1 MVKHKHHAGLADY
14 FQQKKKHVKVSVSM
28 KHKESSLQQR
38 CISHFRHLWPEYATL
53 YFAVP
58 NGVHISR
65 TQAAIAKAEGL
76 TAGVADTILMIPA
89 QGYHALAIEFKTESL
104 DYDIDGNVK
113 VKKRTYQ
120 EPEQKAW
127 QALAES
133 QGYLYKVI
141 RSREEFDELIDWYL
155 GKRY

>member
-1 MVKHKHHAGLADY
+1 M
-14 FQQKKKHVKVSVSM
+14 M

-38 CISHFRHLWPEYATL
+38 CIAHFRKLWPEYANL
-53 YFAVP
+53 YFGVE
-58 NGVHISR
+58 NGVKLSKS
-65 TQAAIAKAEGL
+65 QAAIAKAEGL
-76 TAGVADTILMIPA
+76 TPGVSDTLLMVPA
-89 QGYHALAIEFKTESL
+89 QGYHALCIEFKKEEL

-113 VKKRTYQ
+113 VISRTYQ
-120 EPEQKAW
+120 KPEQKAW
-127 QALAES
+127 QALVES